1 VRVSLYVMRGRK
13 RKRGAERR
21 RRFEEEA
28 FDGYDNFIITD
39 EHAPSDYWALKEARE
54 EYCKEYGC

>member
-1 VRVSLYVMRGRK
+1 MSLYVMRGRK
-13 RKRGAERR
+13 RKRRAERR

-28 FDGYDNFIITD
+28 FDGYDNFDPVDTS
-39 EHAPSDYWALKEARE
+39 ERLPSDYWAIREAQE